1 MKSVTRLLVPAVS
14 GKANIF
20 SLYPNF
26 LFILSA
32 DSKIKPTTS
41 NHPRTESNNTIIPLT
56 FDPMDRSSTKSRL
69 LDQSSRSSI
78 ETGENDTVISS
89 KSCHK
94 TQDEQCDMQKE
105 VMPNNE
111 RKLFAELPDPNVD
124 NMSPDEFLNKLV
136 YATCGVELEAKK
148 AKSLENFF
156 AKVTD
161 EQVAAYTM
169 AVVSACRT
177 NDLDALKKLHSEEGQ
192 TMNCFNRF
200 GESLLTMAC
209 RRGFEEIV
217 EYLLQSLDVDIRIC
231 DDSGRTAL
239 HDACWNPSP
248 QLKICEWIM
257 DRDPALFF
265 VADNR
270 GCTPFQYARPE
281 HFGIWRQFLLDKKD
295 SLYALTKD
303 DVKEKLKKA

>member
-1 MKSVTRLLVPAVS
+1 MTIELTRENSIVSVVDETS
-14 GKANIF
+14 T
-20 SLYPNF
+20 
-26 LFILSA
+26 

-69 LDQSSRSSI
+69 LEQSSSSSI

-94 TQDEQCDMQKE
+94 TQDEQCDMRKE

-231 DDSGRTAL
+231 DDSGRTVL